1 MVDQLIT
8 LPAFP
13 APSIE
18 RADQVRIV
26 ARENVQIVGITARER
41 ETESLVLAFRA
52 VYGLDLPMKP
62 ARVEKDGLAVVWA
75 GWHQWLLMSDV
86 AAVPDLE
93 QIMRADFGGYAAVV
107 DHSDARAIVAVSG
120 RRARD
125 LLAKGVSI
133 DLHPRVFTT
142 GDAAATAISHV
153 GMHIWQTDEKPT
165 FELAV
170 PRTYADS
177 LWRWMERASAEYQNS
192 DSLL

>member
-1 MVDQLIT
+1 MVDQLIA

-52 VYGLDLPMKP
+52 VYCLDLPMKP

-75 GWHQWLLMSDV
+75 GWNQWLVMSDV
-86 AAVPDLE
+86 AAAPNLAE
-93 QIMRADFGGYAAVV
+93 MMQAEFGSYAAVV
-107 DHSDARAIVAVSG
+107 DHSDARAIVAISG
-120 RRARD
+120 GCARD
-125 LLAKGVSI
+125 LLAKGVPI

-142 GDAAATAISHV
+142 GDAAATAIAHI
-153 GMHIWQTDEKPT
+153 GIYIWQTDEKPT
-165 FELAV
+165 FELAL

-177 LWRWMERASAEYQNS
+177 LWRWMEHASAEFQNGEC
-192 DSLL
+192 SL